1 MEAGNRCFDQRVPE
15 EINRKIVDH
24 LSDINLP
31 LSEHAR
37 DYLIREG
44 IRPETIFKTGSPMK
58 EVLNNNMNEILSS
71 KILEKESLNKNEYI
85 IMSIHREENVD
96 SPKNFTDLLESIN
109 ELYKKYN
116 FPIIISTHPRTKKI
130 RRNRIHKQQYK
141 N

>member
-1 MEAGNRCFDQRVPE
+1 
-15 EINRKIVDH
+15 
-24 LSDINLP
+24 
-31 LSEHAR
+31 
-37 DYLIREG
+37 
-44 IRPETIFKTGSPMK
+44 MK

-116 FPIIISTHPRTKKI
+116 FSIIISTHPRTKKI
-130 RRNRIHKQQYK
+130 RRNRIHKQQYQ

>member
-1 MEAGNRCFDQRVPE
+1 MTNAFR
-15 EINRKIVDH
+15 EIRKIVDH

-96 SPKNFTDLLESIN
+96 SQKNFTDLLESIN

-116 FPIIISTHPRTKKI
+116 FPIIISTHPRTKKKI

-141 N
+141 LDL